1 MTGIAVETQLICK
14 ADKMANNPIN
24 WNQWRNWVEQGGL
37 GLGIK
42 LNTYQINMLEG
53 FSKELLETGQ
63 RLNLTSVEDPLE
75 IAENLMLD
83 SMVPAKFIVSGA
95 RVLDLGTGAGIPGI
109 PMKIAFPELDLTLID
124 SRRKRI
130 SFVGYAIR
138 RLGLEN
144 IAARHVRAEDLAGED
159 QKFDVVVSRAVTSL
173 AELMNLAAPL
183 LKPGGVLMA
192 MKGRGYEAELE
203 DAGLGKQAG
212 EGGRV
217 RLEKYRLPGLGIDRV
232 VVIVK
237 NNL

>member
-1 MTGIAVETQLICK
+1 VADPLIK
-14 ADKMANNPIN
+14 EKQIN
-24 WNQWRNWVEQGGL
+24 WHQWQDWVAQAGKGL
-37 GLGIK
+37 GLVLDEYKIGK
-42 LNTYQINMLEG
+42 LAL
-53 FSKELLETGQ
+53 FAKELLEAGQ
-63 RLNLTSVEDPLE
+63 NLNLTSVDDPLE
-75 IAENLMLD
+75 IAENLMVD
-83 SMVPAKFIVSGA
+83 SMVPAKLIAPGA
-95 RVLDLGTGAGIPGI
+95 KVLDLGTGAGIPGI

-130 SFVGYAIR
+130 SFVGYVIR

-144 IAARHVRAEDLAGED
+144 IAARHARAEDLAGED

-173 AELMNLAAPL
+173 AELIDLAEPL

-192 MKGRGYEAELE
+192 MKGRGYETELE

-212 EGGRV
+212 EGGRG

-237 NNL
+237 I

>member
-1 MTGIAVETQLICK
+1 MKEKQT
-14 ADKMANNPIN
+14 N
-24 WNQWRNWVEQGGL
+24 WHQWQDWVAQAGKGL
-37 GLGIK
+37 GLVLDDYKIG
-42 LNTYQINMLEG
+42 NLER
-53 FSKELLETGQ
+53 FAEELLEAGE

-83 SMVPAKFIVSGA
+83 SMVPAKFIASGA

-144 IAARHVRAEDLAGED
+144 ICARHVRAEDLAGED

-192 MKGRGYEAELE
+192 MKGRGYETELE
-203 DAGLGKQAG
+203 DAGLGKQVG

-232 VVIVK
+232 VVMVK
-237 NNL
+237 ADL